1 VLGSGVGSGVGSSDG
16 SGDGS
21 SLGVALGGAGALG
34 VGLSL
39 AVGDGEG
46 VMLIP
51 GLGDVTGIAS
61 SSRFNW
67 RTRKMTAA
75 AKTSAAMMVATMR
88 ERPVPLPSAPAAIP
102 VSAVAPDAIG
112 T

>member
-1 VLGSGVGSGVGSSDG
+1 MLGSGVGSGVGSSVG
-16 SGDGS
+16 SGEGS
-21 SLGVALGGAGALG
+21 SLGDSLGGVEVLG

-51 GLGDVTGIAS
+51 GLGDVTGTAS
-61 SSRFNW
+61 SPRVNW
-67 RTRKMTAA
+67 RIRKVTPA
-75 AKTSAAMMVATMR
+75 AKRSAAMIVATIR

-102 VSAVAPDAIG
+102 VSAVDPDAIG